1 MKKHEENRDKA
12 DAAPVL
18 ARGRVQDFWSGCYQ
32 NFAVQGPGDYEFKIQ
47 RYGSF
52 VVMLQ
57 GVLVNRLDDAPRY
70 GIYAPPPEENV
81 EDALPQSALD
91 LWTATQNGDP
101 YWQREARIVAY
112 RACAATEKY
121 PNLCTRLR
129 WQLPLWTIPD
139 DTTFEASIA
148 K

>member
-1 MKKHEENRDKA
+1 M
-12 DAAPVL
+12 
-18 ARGRVQDFWSGCYQ
+18 
-32 NFAVQGPGDYEFKIQ
+32 QGPGDYEFKIT
-47 RYGSF
+47 RHGSF

-70 GIYAPPPEENV
+70 GIYASPPDENAQ
-81 EDALPQSALD
+81 EKIENALTQSALD

-101 YWQREARIVAY
+101 YWQREARIAAY
-112 RACAATEKY
+112 RACAATDKY

-129 WQLPLWTIPD
+129 WQLPLWTRPD
-139 DTTFEASIA
+139 DTAFEAFIA